1 MLAMET
7 NQPKS
12 FGYDVS
18 PELLAE
24 HMKSGDMPVLAT
36 PALVA
41 MMENACMTLASASLA
56 VGDTTVGALVEV
68 SHLRPSAVGAHIE
81 VVATLTAREGRKL
94 TFSVEARDG
103 GELVGEGTHVRY
115 VVGRERFLSKLY
127 PDDNEA

>member
-36 PALVA
+36 PALIA
-41 MMENACMTLASASLA
+41 MMENACMSVAAGGLDA
-56 VGDTTVGALVEV
+56 GETTVGALVEV
-68 SHLRPSAVGAHIE
+68 SHLKPSAVGAHIE
-81 VVATLTAREGRKL
+81 IVATLTAREGRKL
-94 TFSVEARDG
+94 TFRVEARDG
-103 GELVGEGTHVRY
+103 GQLIGEGTHVRY

-127 PDDNEA
+127 PDADEA

>member
-18 PELLAE
+18 PEQLAE
-24 HMKSGDMPVLAT
+24 RMKSGDMPVLAT
-36 PALVA
+36 PALIA
-41 MMENACMTLASASLA
+41 MMENACMSLA
-56 VGDTTVGALVEV
+56 ADGLEVGDTTVGSLVEV

-94 TFSVEARDG
+94 TFRVEARDG
-103 GELVGEGTHVRY
+103 GQLIGEGTHVRY
-115 VVGRERFLSKLY
+115 IVGRERFLSKLY
-127 PDDNEA
+127 PDAGEA